1 MEGYKMKNP
10 NVMIDLSRLFGF
22 DILVDEVSSGV
33 DFQDETIAMK
43 LGAKVGKPP
52 AAVAG
57 TGGED

>member
-1 MEGYKMKNP
+1 MKNP
-10 NVMIDLSRLFGF
+10 NVMIDLSKLFGF

-52 AAVAG
+52 AAVAA